1 MTSKSFRA
9 ALPNLGE
16 EELQRLRSWAADNCA
31 ASSVFREDEAVI
43 WLASRDRTRSREAFL
58 RSVRT
63 TLRHLGVDVSR
74 LRGRWLTLAEDC
86 AVAHSSLARNAAQA
100 AQDAPTPR
108 HDAVSEPEAD
118 DVKIVSLGGSSAP
131 TRSCLHVLK
140 E

>member
-43 WLASRDRTRSREAFL
+43 WLASRDRARSREAFL

-86 AVAHSSLARNAAQA
+86 AVAHSSLARNAAQRK
-100 AQDAPTPR
+100 PR
-108 HDAVSEPEAD
+108 RTRRRRATTQCQ
-118 DVKIVSLGGSSAP
+118 SLKQTMS
-131 TRSCLHVLK
+131 RSYHWEGRARRSVPACT
-140 E
+140 